1 MSKICYERGYFYII
15 QYHIVRYVVYRHD
28 NHILIRQV
36 DKYVK
41 DLLNLIADDKA
52 LYILDV
58 ETHNDYVHLQ
68 IESTEEQIRRY
79 IQDQKK
85 K

>member
-68 IESTEEQIRRY
+68 IENTDE
-79 IQDQKK
+79 
-85 K
+85 